1 MSARLSMSI
10 AQTIRH
16 PTPKN
21 ADLALWLY
29 ETDDRAVAHR
39 REDERH
45 RHQIG

>member
-10 AQTIRH
+10 ALTIRH

-21 ADLALWLY
+21 ADPALWLF
-29 ETDDRAVAHR
+29 ETDDRAVVHR

-45 RHQIG
+45 RYRTG